1 MQRLSDKTALVT
13 GAASGIGRA
22 VAERLA
28 SEGARVAV
36 ADFNRDAGIAAADA
50 IGDAALFVDLDVTS
64 EESWQAAMAAVR
76 DAFEGL
82 DILVNSAGI
91 IDLKSIEDTSLAEWR
106 RVMAVNLDG
115 TFLGCRFGV
124 QAMKGSGGDGGGG
137 SIVNMSSVSG
147 LVGGA
152 NLAAYNA
159 SKGAVRL
166 LTKSVALHCARK
178 GYGIRCNS
186 VHPSYTDTPMVDG
199 MVEQHHSPDRYRAA
213 LEGASP
219 VGRLGH
225 PDDIAGA
232 ILYLASD
239 DAKFTT
245 GAELVVD
252 GGLTA
257 T

>member
-64 EESWQAAMAAVR
+64 EESWQAGMAAVR

-91 IDLKSIEDTSLAEWR
+91 IETKSIEDTSFDDWR
-106 RVMAVNLDG
+106 RIMSVNLDG
-115 TFLGCRFGV
+115 TFLGCKFAV
-124 QAMKGSGGDGGGG
+124 QAMKESGG
-137 SIVNMSSVSG
+137 SIVNISSVSG

-159 SKGAVRL
+159 SKGGVRL

-186 VHPSYTDTPMVDG
+186 VHPSFVATPMVDDIAG
-199 MVEQHHSPDRYRAA
+199 GARDPDKAMAA
-213 LEGASP
+213 MASQIP
-219 VGRLGH
+219 LGRLGEASEV
-225 PDDIAGA
+225 AGMVA
-232 ILYLASD
+232 YLASD
-239 DAKFTT
+239 EAAFVT
-245 GAELVVD
+245 GSEFVID

-257 T
+257 

>member
-64 EESWQAAMAAVR
+64 EESWQAAMAAVA

-91 IDLKSIEDTSLAEWR
+91 IDLKSIEDTSLADWR

-124 QAMKGSGGDGGGG
+124 RAMKETGGG

-159 SKGAVRL
+159 SKGGVRL

-186 VHPSYTDTPMVDG
+186 VHPSFVATPMVDDIAG
-199 MVEQHHSPDRYRAA
+199 GARDPAQAMAA
-213 LEGASP
+213 MASQIP
-219 VGRLGH
+219 LGRLGEA
-225 PDDIAGA
+225 DEIAGMVA
-232 ILYLASD
+232 YLASD
-239 DAKFTT
+239 EAAFVT
-245 GAELVVD
+245 GSEFVID

-257 T
+257 

>member
-28 SEGARVAV
+28 AEGARVAV
-36 ADFNRDAGIAAADA
+36 ADVNRDAGVAVAEA
-50 IGDAALFVDLDVTS
+50 IGDGAVFVDLDVTS
-64 EESWQAAMAAVR
+64 EESWQAAVAAVA
-76 DAFEGL
+76 DAFGGL

-91 IDLKSIEDTSLAEWR
+91 IDLKSIEDTSLADWR

-124 QAMKGSGGDGGGG
+124 QAMKGSGGG

-159 SKGAVRL
+159 SKGGVRL

-186 VHPSYTDTPMVDG
+186 VHPSFVATPMVDDIAGSARDPDKAMAG
-199 MVEQHHSPDRYRAA
+199 M
-213 LEGASP
+213 ASQIP
-219 VGRLGH
+219 LGRLGEAEEV
-225 PDDIAGA
+225 AGMVA
-232 ILYLASD
+232 YLASD
-239 DAKFTT
+239 EAAFVT
-245 GAELVVD
+245 GSEFVID

-257 T
+257 

>member
-36 ADFNRDAGIAAADA
+36 ADFNRDAGVAAADA
-50 IGDAALFVDLDVTS
+50 IGDAALFVDLDVTA

-91 IDLKSIEDTSLAEWR
+91 IDLKSIEDCSLADWH

-124 QAMKGSGGDGGGG
+124 QAMKGPGGGGGG

-159 SKGAVRL
+159 SKGGVRL

-178 GYGIRCNS
+178 GYAIRCNS
-186 VHPSYTDTPMVDG
+186 VHPSFVATPMVDDIAG
-199 MVEQHHSPDRYRAA
+199 GARDPAKAMAA
-213 LEGASP
+213 MASQIP
-219 VGRLGH
+219 LGRLGE
-225 PDDIAGA
+225 AGEVA
-232 ILYLASD
+232 GMVAYLASD
-239 DAKFTT
+239 EAAFVT
-245 GAELVVD
+245 GSEFVID

-257 T
+257 

>member
-1 MQRLSDKTALVT
+1 MRRLSDKTALVT

-64 EESWQAAMAAVR
+64 EESWQAGMAAVR

-159 SKGAVRL
+159 SKGGVRL

-186 VHPSYTDTPMVDG
+186 VHPSFVATPMVDDIAG
-199 MVEQHHSPDRYRAA
+199 GARDPDKAMAA
-213 LEGASP
+213 MASQIP
-219 VGRLGH
+219 LGRLGEASEV
-225 PDDIAGA
+225 AGMVA
-232 ILYLASD
+232 YLASD
-239 DAKFTT
+239 EAAFVT
-245 GAELVVD
+245 GSEFVID

-257 T
+257 